1 MLWFLLAALTFGLVA
16 VLIAPLRRA
25 QIQSAQ
31 SQADYDL
38 AVYRD
43 QLAELERD
51 LSRGAIATGDADA
64 ARAEISRRILAA
76 DAARQSAPAAG
87 PKLVW
92 AKASTAISIPVL
104 AIGLYVAEGR
114 PNLAGVPH
122 AERLANAEKTGDFE
136 ALIAKVSAHLEQ
148 NPSDLRGWQV
158 MASALAGRGR
168 YEEASQALAGLLRNT
183 TPNADLLADYGETL
197 VLANGGQMNERAET
211 AFAEALKL
219 NPDHPKSAFF
229 QGLALRQ
236 KGKTDEALA
245 IWQALFDKAPE
256 DAPWRA
262 AVRAAIDE
270 VAAAPAASVAPG
282 MPQLSDEQ
290 IAAAKQMSPED
301 RQAMIRSMVDG
312 LAEKLAAN
320 GKDLDGWLR
329 LANAR
334 KMLGELPAAQKALD
348 DAAEIY
354 KGDEPALARIA
365 AAREGLNP

>member
-25 QIQSAQ
+25 EIPSAQ
-31 SQADYDL
+31 SRSDYDL

-76 DAARQSAPAAG
+76 DAARQSAPG
-87 PKLVW
+87 TKSQILW
-92 AKASTAISIPVL
+92 AKLATAISIPLL
-104 AIGLYVAEGR
+104 AIGLYIAEGR

-136 ALIAKVSAHLEQ
+136 ALIAKVSAHLEE
-148 NPSDLRGWQV
+148 NPTDLRGWQV
-158 MASALAGRGR
+158 MATALAGRGR

-183 TPNADLLADYGETL
+183 TPNADLLADYGEAL
-197 VLANGGQMNERAET
+197 VLANGGQMNEKAET

-229 QGLALRQ
+229 QGLGLRQ
-236 KGKTDEALA
+236 KGKTAEALV
-245 IWQALFDKAPE
+245 IWQALFDKAPQ

-262 AVRAAIDE
+262 ALRAAIDE
-270 VAAAPAASVAPG
+270 VAAAPV
-282 MPQLSDEQ
+282 MPQLSEEQ
-290 IAAAKQMSPED
+290 IAAAKEMSPED

-312 LAEKLAAN
+312 LAEKLAAD

-354 KGDEPALARIA
+354 KDDEPALARIA